1 MNDKIKDEIYEFVSK
16 LDLTEEEMQYIDI
29 YVKDLLE
36 YLTPLLASQENV
48 LNNDKDFTVFK
59 EKILKQL
66 GE

>member
-16 LDLTEEEMQYIDI
+16 LDLTEEEMQHIDI

-36 YLTPLLASQENV
+36 YLTPLLVSQENV
-48 LNNDKDFTVFK
+48 LNNDKDFAVFK